1 MRARCLFKIKAVL
14 ENHSGEI
21 ARITRQRHGDA
32 KESVA
37 AGKLKG
43 DPGLDDCLPE

>member
-1 MRARCLFKIKAVL
+1 MRARYLCKIKAVL

-32 KESVA
+32 KELAVV
-37 AGKLKG
+37 GKLKV